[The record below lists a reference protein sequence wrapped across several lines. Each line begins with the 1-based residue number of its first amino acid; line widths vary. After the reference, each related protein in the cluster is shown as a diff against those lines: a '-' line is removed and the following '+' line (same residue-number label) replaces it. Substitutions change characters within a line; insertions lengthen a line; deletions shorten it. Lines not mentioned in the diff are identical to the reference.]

1 MYLNVNIRGMYGLP
15 QAGIQENKLLAQLLR
30 NHGYYQAKQKT
41 GLWGH
46 VWRTILF
53 TLLVKCFGINY
64 V

>member
-1 MYLNVNIRGMYGLP
+1 MYGLP